1 MSAGDMSMTWE
12 EVVALIGGTG
22 VAHLST
28 TSAADGAHVSQVFA
42 GVEGERLTFTTRTT
56 SAKAANIR
64 TDPRVAMMWQGNSA
78 ETYLWGE
85 ATLIDSP
92 AVKKQVWDS
101 GIVPFD
107 LSHFYGTV
115 DSPGWLVVSVVPVR
129 AIAMLQTSEGLVR
142 RTWHA

>member
-1 MSAGDMSMTWE
+1 MSMTWE
-12 EVVALIGGTG
+12 EVVALIDGTG

-42 GVEGERLTFTTRTT
+42 GVEGKRLTFTTRTT
-56 SAKAANIR
+56 SA
-64 TDPRVAMMWQGNSA
+64 
-78 ETYLWGE
+78 
-85 ATLIDSP
+85 
-92 AVKKQVWDS
+92 
-101 GIVPFD
+101 
-107 LSHFYGTV
+107 

>member
-1 MSAGDMSMTWE
+1 MSMTWE
-12 EVVALIGGTG
+12 EVVALIDGTG

-42 GVEGERLTFTTRTT
+42 GVEGEHLTFTTRTT

-64 TDPRVAMMWQGNSA
+64 TDQRVAMMWQGNSA
-78 ETYLWGE
+78 ETYVWGE
-85 ATLIDSP
+85 ASLIDSP
-92 AVKKQVWDS
+92 AVKQQVWES

-129 AIAMLQTSEGLVR
+129 AVAMLQTSEGLIR
-142 RTWHA
+142 LAWRA